1 MHEKSNHMEAET
13 LSSVKKVQAV
23 PEPSVRRMP
32 QYLHLIKVL
41 REQGEENISAPAIAR
56 LLHVDPTQVV
66 KDLAYTGISGKQRV
80 GYSVAELVHAL
91 EDFLGFNRP
100 QEAFLVGAGFLGSAL
115 IQYQGFRKSGMKIV
129 AAFDVDKRKIGTEI
143 LGVPVFGLEKFRDLA
158 SRLHISIGIIT
169 TPSGVAQSIADLM
182 VVWGIK
188 AIWNF
193 APTALKVPDHIIVQD
208 THIYSNLA
216 VIINKLGQNKNESQ
230 GITLQK

>member
-1 MHEKSNHMEAET
+1 MQQKLNDMEIEA
-13 LSSVKKVQAV
+13 LSSVKKIQAV

-32 QYLHLIKVL
+32 QYLHLVRVL
-41 REQGEENISAPAIAR
+41 QAQGEENVSAPTIAR
-56 LLHVDPTQVV
+56 LLNFDPTQVV
-66 KDLAYTGISGKQRV
+66 KDLSYTGVSGKQRV
-80 GYSVAELVHAL
+80 GYSTVELVNAL

-100 QEAFLVGAGFLGSAL
+100 REAFLVGAGFLGSAL
-115 IQYQGFRKSGMKIV
+115 IQYQGFRESGMKIV
-129 AAFDVDKRKIGTEI
+129 AAFDVDKRKFGTDI
-143 LGVPVFGLEKFRDLA
+143 CGVPVFDLEKFRDLA

-193 APTALKVPDHIIVQD
+193 APTALKVPEHIIVQD

-216 VIINKLGQNKNESQ
+216 VIINKLGQSKNE
-230 GITLQK
+230 